1 MHRIR
6 IFFEQLLPLTDEEWA
21 SMEKLF
27 QREVCEKKSRLLEQ
41 GEVGDFVAFA
51 ESGLYRFFQ
60 IREGAERVTAFFF
73 PGDFISNYRSF
84 VTHEPSEHYIQCIEG
99 GVIWKLK
106 RSDLHRLFSQSKTF
120 ERLGR
125 LMAERLYVAVAKR
138 LDSFQSETPEERYL
152 ALLKKGSRLI
162 QDIPQYM
169 LASYLGISPES
180 LSRIRKR
187 ITL

>member
-1 MHRIR
+1 MRFR
-6 IFFEQLLPLTDEEWA
+6 
-21 SMEKLF
+21 
-27 QREVCEKKSRLLEQ
+27 
-41 GEVGDFVAFA
+41 GFA
-51 ESGLYRFFQ
+51 ESGIFRFYHM
-60 IREGAERVTAFFF
+60 REGIERVTAFFF

-84 VTHEPSEHYIQCIEG
+84 ITNEPSDHYIACLEA
-99 GVIWKLK
+99 GVIWKLH
-106 RSDLHRLFSQSKTF
+106 RSDLRRLFAQNHTF
-120 ERLGR
+120 ERLDK
-125 LMAERLYVAVAKR
+125 LVAERLYVAVAKR

-152 ALLKKGSRLI
+152 ALLKKSSRLI